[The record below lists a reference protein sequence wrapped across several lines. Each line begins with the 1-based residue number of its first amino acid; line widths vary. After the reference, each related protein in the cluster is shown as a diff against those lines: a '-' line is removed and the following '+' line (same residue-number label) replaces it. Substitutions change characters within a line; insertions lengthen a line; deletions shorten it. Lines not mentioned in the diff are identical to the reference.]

1 MAHAMAERRLAIP
14 VQSWS
19 TRLDDDE
26 PVGSPFDHRDDPQLH
41 GHDADFQAGGVGA
54 SSGSVDRNGRDAAEK
69 RDGDEEDLVAA
80 ITAALAAAMPGIVEH
95 VSRLVGGRRTTDGQQ
110 EGPTGRS
117 HPSPVPTT
125 TRPITNREVST
136 GAGARPRA
144 RATTSPRSSRA
155 GTSHT
160 IPQVRTSRNVS
171 ATTSGNP
178 VPAGAAALQQ
188 AGQLPGTKAAPTAMV
203 MYESLRRRNVIDK
216 FESSSTMPA
225 ELWIAV
231 YEQATTGITSRQRV
245 ELLLS
250 YVTKDALRWYGQF
263 VTPHA
268 KTMDWPIVREMFVK
282 KFARLNVQ
290 PILAAKDMHLR
301 SDETIQSYFDEKTR
315 LLELARLPQSS
326 MVALLTD
333 GVPDD
338 YRAVIC
344 ANGPN
349 TISDWL
355 NVAQRYE
362 VTMKQADETAETD
375 QWDDDEADAS
385 GSLTD
390 HGPENDPDPQN
401 DLVDE

>member
-1 MAHAMAERRLAIP
+1 
-14 VQSWS
+14 
-19 TRLDDDE
+19 
-26 PVGSPFDHRDDPQLH
+26 
-41 GHDADFQAGGVGA
+41 
-54 SSGSVDRNGRDAAEK
+54 
-69 RDGDEEDLVAA
+69 
-80 ITAALAAAMPGIVEH
+80 
-95 VSRLVGGRRTTDGQQ
+95 
-110 EGPTGRS
+110 
-117 HPSPVPTT
+117 
-125 TRPITNREVST
+125 
-136 GAGARPRA
+136 
-144 RATTSPRSSRA
+144 
-155 GTSHT
+155 
-160 IPQVRTSRNVS
+160 
-171 ATTSGNP
+171 
-178 VPAGAAALQQ
+178 
-188 AGQLPGTKAAPTAMV
+188 MV

-268 KTMDWPIVREMFVK
+268 QTMDWPIVREMFVK
-282 KFARLNVQ
+282 KFARLNEQ

-301 SDETIQSYFDEKTR
+301 SGETIQSYFDEKTR

-326 MVALLTD
+326 MVALLSD

-385 GSLTD
+385 VSLTD
-390 HGPENDPDPQN
+390 HGPEKDPDPQN
-401 DLVDE
+401 DLVDEYCPPANTVTE

>member
-1 MAHAMAERRLAIP
+1 M
-14 VQSWS
+14 
-19 TRLDDDE
+19 
-26 PVGSPFDHRDDPQLH
+26 
-41 GHDADFQAGGVGA
+41 GA

-69 RDGDEEDLVAA
+69 RDGDEDDLVAA

-95 VSRLVGGRRTTDGQQ
+95 VNRSVGGRRTTDGQQ

-125 TRPITNREVST
+125 SRPITDREVST

-144 RATTSPRSSRA
+144 RETTSPRSSRA
-155 GTSHT
+155 DTSHT
-160 IPQVRTSRNVS
+160 IPHVRTSRNVS

-178 VPAGAAALQQ
+178 FLAGAAALQQ
-188 AGQLPGTKAAPTAMV
+188 AGQLPGTAPAPTAMV
-203 MYESLRRRNVIDK
+203 LYESLRRRNVIDK

-250 YVTKDALRWYGQF
+250 YVTEDALRGYGQF

-290 PILAAKDMHLR
+290 PILAAKDMLLR
-301 SDETIQSYFDEKTR
+301 SDETIQSYEKTR
-315 LLELARLPQSS
+315 LLKLARLPQSS

-390 HGPENDPDPQN
+390 HASENDPDPTTI
-401 DLVDE
+401 